1 MDIYI
6 LGALLLI
13 SGIFYFLT
21 PVLMPFVLGVLF
33 AYLLEP
39 TVSRLNKRIKSRT
52 VSTLIPLL
60 LFISI
65 ILSGFMVGIP
75 FIMEDIS
82 GFIQKAPTYA
92 LWLEKALNEG
102 GVIYNF
108 AQGWNLPIDQ
118 ETIKTQIYTYSDQI
132 ALAALDTLQQTAL
145 GAMAIFDAL
154 SLIIITPLVT
164 FYVLYDWPAFTKKLT
179 GLIPTDLRKNSVN
192 TFEQIDIKLSKFL
205 RGQLSVCIILGLFYG
220 TALGLSGLN
229 MGFFVGLATGLLSFI
244 PFIGMALG
252 LVFAL
257 VLAMMQYQLSGIE
270 PYLIILSIFAVGQIL
285 EGFVL
290 TPKLVGCSTG
300 LHPVWVIFAVMA
312 GGELG
317 GFLGMLIALPLATIL
332 TVIIPISIKYWLSE
346 RDAHNKKEKKAH

>member
-6 LGALLLI
+6 IGALLLI
-13 SGIFYFLT
+13 SGAFYFLT
-21 PVLMPFVLGVLF
+21 PMLMPFILGIMF
-33 AYLLEP
+33 AYLLAP
-39 TVSRLNKRIKSRT
+39 TVGKLNNHIKSRT

-60 LFISI
+60 IFICI
-65 ILSGFMVGIP
+65 ILGGFMVGVP

-82 GFIQKAPTYA
+82 DFIQKAPQYA
-92 LWLEKALNEG
+92 QWLEKALNEG

-108 AQGWNLPIDQ
+108 AEKWNLPIDKN
-118 ETIKTQIYTYSDQI
+118 TIKTQVYTYSDQI
-132 ALAALDTLQQTAL
+132 ALAALDTLQRTAL

-154 SLIIITPLVT
+154 SLIVITPLVT
-164 FYVLYDWPAFTKKLT
+164 FYVLYDWPAFTKKITNLV
-179 GLIPTDLRKNSVN
+179 PQDLRKNTLN
-192 TFEQIDIKLSKFL
+192 IFGDIDIKLSKFL
-205 RGQLSVCIILGLFYG
+205 RGQLAVCLILGLFYG

-252 LVFAL
+252 LIFAL
-257 VLAMMQYQLSGIE
+257 VLAVMQYQLSGVE
-270 PYLIILSIFAVGQIL
+270 PYVIILTIFAVGQIL

-290 TPKLVGCSTG
+290 TPKLVGGSTG

-332 TVIIPISIKYWLSE
+332 TVLIPVSIKVWLNQ
-346 RDAHNKKEKKAH
+346 RTAHKKKVQ